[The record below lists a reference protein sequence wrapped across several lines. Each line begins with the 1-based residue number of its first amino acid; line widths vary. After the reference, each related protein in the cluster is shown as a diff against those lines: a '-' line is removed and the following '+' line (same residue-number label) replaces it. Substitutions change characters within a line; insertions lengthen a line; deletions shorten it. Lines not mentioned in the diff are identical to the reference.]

1 MIQVPQPP
9 NNDEETSEMP
19 LYLDT
24 HNKVEGLTAEGI
36 AQAHAADLATQ
47 DKYGVT
53 YYRYWFD
60 ESTGRVYCLFEAPD
74 AEAGAAVHREA
85 HGAMADV
92 ITEVREG
99 V

>member
-1 MIQVPQPP
+1 MR
-9 NNDEETSEMP
+9 SMP

-24 HNKVEGLTAEGI
+24 HEHVEGLNAEMI
-36 AQAHAADLATQ
+36 ADAHRRDLEVQ
-47 DKYGVT
+47 EKYGVA

-60 ESTGRVYCLFEAPD
+60 EATGRVYCLFEAPD

>member
-1 MIQVPQPP
+1 
-9 NNDEETSEMP
+9 MP

-24 HNKVEGLTAEGI
+24 HNKVEGLTEEMIAE
-36 AQAHAADLATQ
+36 AHAADLATQ
-47 DKYGVT
+47 GKYGVT

-74 AEAGAAVHREA
+74 ASRRGRPPRGPRRV
-85 HGAMADV
+85 ADV

>member
-1 MIQVPQPP
+1 
-9 NNDEETSEMP
+9 MP

-24 HNKVEGLTAEGI
+24 HNKVDGLTEEMIAE
-36 AQAHAADLATQ
+36 AHRADLATQ
-47 DKYGVT
+47 DKDGVT

-74 AEAGAAVHREA
+74 AAAGEAVHREA
-85 HGAMADV
+85 HGALADV

-99 V
+99 A

>member
-1 MIQVPQPP
+1 
-9 NNDEETSEMP
+9 MP

-36 AQAHAADLATQ
+36 AAAHAADLATQ

-85 HGAMADV
+85 HGATADV
-92 ITEVREG
+92 ITEVKEG